1 MQFKIDHMNQ
11 KNVYFILYFYLKNNT
26 EQRNQYLNCC
36 IKEQTTKVIME
47 VPYWFHR
54 LFWKVTFLIVQVY
67 PGYKK

>member
-47 VPYWFHR
+47 VPY
-54 LFWKVTFLIVQVY
+54 
-67 PGYKK
+67 